1 MVTILRFNMVTFKP
15 VCHGQ
20 HHRHL
25 HSIDL
30 NSIIKQ
36 HNNQK
41 DNPPFTVKG
50 MRKTLSMSPVTMSRH
65 IKTLEDYGMVTCTG
79 GNKRIGF
86 EYQIVEW
93 EDTYTKH
100 EE

>member
-1 MVTILRFNMVTFKP
+1 
-15 VCHGQ
+15 
-20 HHRHL
+20 
-25 HSIDL
+25 
-30 NSIIKQ
+30 
-36 HNNQK
+36 
-41 DNPPFTVKG
+41 

-100 EE
+100 EEYTKLVTALKRKAMKNKT